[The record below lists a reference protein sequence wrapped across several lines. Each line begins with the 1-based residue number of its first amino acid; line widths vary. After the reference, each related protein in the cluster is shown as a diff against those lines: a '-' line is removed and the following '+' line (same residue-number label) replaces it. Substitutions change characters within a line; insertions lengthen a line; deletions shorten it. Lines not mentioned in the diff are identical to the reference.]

1 MATFERYFLSEKE
14 LHKETKGN
22 YYYLKDN
29 REICEMILKEFGVN
43 DPYSHIV
50 NGHIPVK
57 TAKGESPIKAGGK
70 LLVIDGGFSK
80 AYQQET
86 GIAGFTLIYNSHG
99 MLLVQHEPFE
109 SAQKAIEEGHDII
122 SETSVIDFTSNRK
135 MVKDTDIGEALEQ
148 QVDDLKMLLE
158 AYKGG
163 LLKEVI

>member
-1 MATFERYFLSEKE
+1 
-14 LHKETKGN
+14 
-22 YYYLKDN
+22 
-29 REICEMILKEFGVN
+29 MILKEFGVN

-135 MVKDTDIGEALEQ
+135 MVKDTDIGQALKQ